1 MELEKILKKHFGYQ
15 TFKTGQKEVINSI
28 LAGQHTLAML
38 PTGTGKSMCYQLP
51 GLMLEG
57 QILIISPLLSLMQDQ
72 VDQFKRFGEKR
83 VIALN
88 SFLSAEERNR
98 ALHHIHRYK
107 FIFIS
112 PEMLRVPY
120 ILRKL
125 QELTIALFV
134 VDEAHCISQWGF
146 DFRPDY
152 SKLGEIRKKFGNP
165 ITLALTATATKKVRE
180 DIISSLEI
188 EEIVKIES
196 TIDRPNIGF
205 YVKELIDYRD
215 KQDSVLDL
223 VTSLKKPGII
233 YFSSKKAAEQMASL
247 LNEKGICQ
255 TMAYHGGLDQNTRI
269 LIQQQF
275 IYGQLDV
282 ICATSAFGMGIN
294 KENIRFIIH
303 YHLPM
308 QVESYLQE
316 IGRAGRDGEP
326 SIAILLY
333 SPGDEQ
339 LPIQLAEGE
348 LPSELQIDWLFK
360 RVRDEHLQGDGTIT
374 LNMQLMEQGGFSEV
388 QWRIVEDFVKNYS
401 LESGNLE
408 ILQSTIKAF
417 VMERLAIKKRNIY
430 YMKKWVQSN
439 LCRREHILQY
449 FDEILSKK
457 VYPCCDLCGIQLT
470 DYQTSNP
477 ANVPSVKTTEQ
488 NWQDYLAKI
497 LINCEMR
504 E

>member
-1 MELEKILKKHFGYQ
+1 MELEKVLKKHFGYQ
-15 TFKTGQKEVINSI
+15 TFKTGQKEVITSI

-98 ALHHIHRYK
+98 ALHKLSRYK

-112 PEMLRVPY
+112 PEMLGVPY

-125 QELTIALFV
+125 QELKIGLFV

-165 ITLALTATATKKVRE
+165 LTLALTATATKKVRE
-180 DIISSLEI
+180 DIISSLDI
-188 EEIVKIES
+188 AEIVKIES

-205 YVKELIDYRD
+205 YVKELHDYRD
-215 KQDSVLDL
+215 KQNSVLDF

-255 TMAYHGGLDQNTRI
+255 AMAYHGGLDQNTRI

-303 YHLPM
+303 YHMPM
-308 QVESYLQE
+308 QIESYLQE

-360 RVRDEHLQGDGTIT
+360 RVRDEHLLNDGTIS
-374 LNMQLMEQGGFSEV
+374 LNMQLMEQGGFTEV
-388 QWRIVEDFVKNYS
+388 QWRIVQDFVKKYS

-408 ILQSTIKAF
+408 ILQSTIKDF
-417 VMERLAIKKRNIY
+417 VMERLAVKKRNIY

-449 FDEILSKK
+449 FDEILTNK
-457 VYPCCDLCGIQLT
+457 VHPCCDVCGIQLT
-470 DYQTSNP
+470 DYQSSNP
-477 ANVPSVKTTEQ
+477 ANDPSEKTTGKK
-488 NWQDYLAKI
+488 WQDYLAEI